1 MCWQSN
7 HQKMFYIFN
16 MQYFSCN
23 ISFTC
28 IHFFKMGLTTSESS
42 SSSSQCL
49 SAARGSPT
57 TLSSPITPCCKQGQG
72 VLMFDD
78 IYIMSEEHLFSHIHT
93 YDVLLSSHKY
103 GCLSLNL
110 LLGNTIQGIPPFHK
124 IRGVIEVSSLSLW
137 SATISAPHARSDTC
151 SHTGYSHR
159 YHECYLTAYQRA
171 ISSVWRG
178 IFSAAEL
185 FEVDSSGHIY
195 VLRRKKKWNGFSKS
209 FEDK

>member
-1 MCWQSN
+1 MYW
-7 HQKMFYIFN
+7 F
-16 MQYFSCN
+16 FSKWD
-23 ISFTC
+23 SP
-28 IHFFKMGLTTSESS
+28 HLSHLHPLHSVSQQHGGLPPPSAHRSPPVANKDKGYW
-42 SSSSQCL
+42 CL
-49 SAARGSPT
+49 M
-57 TLSSPITPCCKQGQG
+57 IY
-72 VLMFDD
+72 

-93 YDVLLSSHKY
+93 YNVLLSSHKY